1 MNYPIIRYYASKTK
15 KIIDI
20 EHAPKYGVSTKE
32 TRNVSGKVEARR
44 IVKELN
50 GTAYNF

>member
-1 MNYPIIRYYASKTK
+1 MKYPLVRYYASKTK

-20 EHAPKYGVSTKE
+20 EHAPNHGVSTKE
-32 TRNVSGKVEARR
+32 TRNVSGKVEARQ